1 MDERLTLGKLVLD
14 TARSDVKER
23 VLTPTE
29 RAEVLSNIARYF
41 KGPFKFR
48 EPLDDSGAP
57 YIYDANGSIVA
68 MLMWPGHPADETA
81 AAEQATY
88 ALGRLM
94 ASIPVPDET
103 LDRDTKPGLTDS
115 AGVNDGK

>member
-1 MDERLTLGKLVLD
+1 MDKKLTLGKLVLD
-14 TARSDVKER
+14 TARGDVKER
-23 VLTPTE
+23 ILTPTE
-29 RAEVLSNIARYF
+29 RDEVLASIAKYF
-41 KGPFKFR
+41 KGPLQFR

-57 YIYDANGSIVA
+57 YIYDAEGHIVA
-68 MLMWPGHPADETA
+68 MLMWPGHPVEETA

-103 LDRDTKPGLTDS
+103 LERDTKPRHSDS
-115 AGVNDGK
+115 APEQP